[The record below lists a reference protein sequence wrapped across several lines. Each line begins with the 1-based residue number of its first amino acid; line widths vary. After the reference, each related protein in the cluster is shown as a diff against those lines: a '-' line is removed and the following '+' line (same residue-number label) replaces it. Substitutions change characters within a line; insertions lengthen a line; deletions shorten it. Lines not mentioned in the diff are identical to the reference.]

1 MILTIKDEKETIAG
15 TGDFIIIKTEHEVLV
30 RQIIKYSGKY
40 IAINVHDG
48 NAEVISNNIEGLIK
62 NYETYY
68 SFVEIVKNADA
79 ELIIGGE

>member
-1 MILTIKDEKETIAG
+1 MILTIKDKKETIAE
-15 TGDFIIIKTEHEVLV
+15 TGDFIIIKTEQKILA

-62 NYETYY
+62 KYEIYY
-68 SFVEIVKNADA
+68 PFVEIVKNADV